1 MHPEDILWWGKG
13 GKLYGESPERI
24 VFLKRIINELPGP
37 LEPVPSVFISLEKF
51 KGMQEGLYQDEM
63 NDFTRAI
70 IDMPLNEAER
80 MIDNITRDTRIFT
93 GHCGEDAYL
102 AYYGRHCTAVG
113 DIELPETNTYRID
126 VLDVWEMTRET
137 ILTGVNGKV
146 NLQLPGKEG
155 IAVLA
160 TKM

>member
-1 MHPEDILWWGKG
+1 M
-13 GKLYGESPERI
+13 
-24 VFLKRIINELPGP
+24 
-37 LEPVPSVFISLEKF
+37 
-51 KGMQEGLYQDEM
+51 
-63 NDFTRAI
+63 
-70 IDMPLNEAER
+70 
-80 MIDNITRDTRIFT
+80 
-93 GHCGEDAYL
+93 
-102 AYYGRHCTAVG
+102 G